1 MLCLPISLINHSRRF
16 IFFIASKNR
25 LSVDYGGECT
35 VRQKNVWTALQFVV
49 LGVFLYI
56 LKYLQIAV
64 IGPFSHF

>member
-1 MLCLPISLINHSRRF
+1 MKDNVQYV
-16 IFFIASKNR
+16 K
-25 LSVDYGGECT
+25 
-35 VRQKNVWTALQFVV
+35 KNVWTALQFVV

>member
-25 LSVDYGGECT
+25 LSVDYEGQCT
-35 VRQKNVWTALQFVV
+35 VCQKNVWTALQFVV